1 MNIRQKLTY
10 MLIGC
15 LFTLS
20 GYVLSNLFNNP
31 THVQAQGEKV
41 MDEIVCK
48 KLTIVNDDGKQLV
61 SIGSSSNGKTAG
73 MAIMNADGNM
83 LALIGSEDG
92 GKIGV
97 VEIAN
102 ADGKRLVG
110 IGSVGGSGVM
120 LIHDHK
126 REGRTFS
133 AEGVSLKM
141 SEADILEHL
150 KSQTEDTSAAPE

>member
-1 MNIRQKLTY
+1 MNIKQKLTY

-31 THVQAQGEKV
+31 THVQAQDEKV
-41 MDEIVCK
+41 TDEIVCK
-48 KLTIVNDDGKQLV
+48 KLKIVNDDGKQLV
-61 SIGSSSNGKTAG
+61 SIGSSPDGKNAG
-73 MAIMNADGNM
+73 MAIMNADGN
-83 LALIGSEDG
+83 LLTLIGSEDG
-92 GKIGV
+92 GTIGV
-97 VEIAN
+97 IEITN

-110 IGSVGGSGVM
+110 IGSVSDSGVM

-133 AEGVSLKM
+133 ADGVSSKM
-141 SEADILEHL
+141 SEEDIFEHL
-150 KSQTEDTSAAPE
+150 KSQIEDTSAVPE